1 MTAITLAEIIYAE
14 TKYKHTQFLSI
25 QFSCL
30 PTDFFDYHRRQGS
43 KHISQLNLQS
53 IIVKNSDRRYRKHII
68 VFVNVGRNRLNLPIC
83 TESGKRKLIYLKG
96 IIFLSPYSSV
106 MLL

>member
-30 PTDFFDYHRRQGS
+30 PTDLCDYHRKQGF
-43 KHISQLNLQS
+43 KHISQLNPLS

-68 VFVNVGRNRLNLPIC
+68 VLVNVWEIGWTYQYTENLAR
-83 TESGKRKLIYLKG
+83 ESSYT
-96 IIFLSPYSSV
+96 
-106 MLL
+106 